1 MQTRNFATDILTFY
15 IKGKISQPTPDLI
28 ELQVP
33 NSILGII
40 PLGKKT
46 VSVPIS
52 QIASVGTDTGLN
64 FKNFLVFMIA
74 LIISVAQLMS
84 GFANGAFVHVIWAL
98 LASVVCFCGLVNSF
112 WVMLAIINTS
122 GEVIGFDAKNGYANG
137 IRFVI
142 FEKGKAT
149 AIAEEI
155 NELVAQRH
163 SDTNFRVHAENI
175 SQSTMAG
182 SAAIVNTI
190 NNK

>member
-46 VSVPIS
+46 ISVPIS
-52 QIASVGTDTGLN
+52 QIAYVGTDTCLN

-74 LIISVAQLMS
+74 LIISVAQLLS
-84 GFANGAFVHVIWAL
+84 GFANEAFVHVIWAL

-112 WVMLAIINTS
+112 WVMLAIIKTS
-122 GEVIGFDAKNGYANG
+122 GEVIGFDAND

-163 SDTNFRVHAENI
+163 SDPNFRVHAEKHQPEHHGWQRGNRQRNQQQI
-175 SQSTMAG
+175 MR
-182 SAAIVNTI
+182 
-190 NNK
+190 